1 MSKIYILE
9 NRDLTMLLIDI
20 NSAEKEEFLQ
30 GSIMNY
36 NVKNEIETGYEAEA
50 MIDLQPTTM
59 RFRK

>member
-30 GSIMNY
+30 G
-36 NVKNEIETGYEAEA
+36 
-50 MIDLQPTTM
+50 
-59 RFRK
+59 